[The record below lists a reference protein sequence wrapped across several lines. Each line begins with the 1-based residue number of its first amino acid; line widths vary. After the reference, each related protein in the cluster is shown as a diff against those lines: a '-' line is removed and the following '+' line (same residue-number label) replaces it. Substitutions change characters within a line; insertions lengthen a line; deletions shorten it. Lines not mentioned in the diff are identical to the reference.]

1 VASKTTI
8 LAAIDEMAPWHRGGT
23 MANLGLAWGWR
34 VLSPRWRGL
43 WDGDL
48 PDELPLD
55 YEVQNMEKVIILLTD
70 GNNEWYDWPG
80 PDNATVPSTASANCG
95 EGSTVVPLGGLP
107 GDNNA
112 QGTSSTSTCGTLRTT
127 YPGGDYN
134 AYGRLSEGR
143 LGTTSTS
150 VAKTILNN
158 RMLDMCQTMK
168 AQGIIIYTMTFGGSP
183 NTATKTM
190 YENCATEPDMYFHAP
205 SGTALQQA
213 FVEIADQLSSLRIA
227 E

>member
-1 VASKTTI
+1 
-8 LAAIDEMAPWHRGGT
+8 
-23 MANLGLAWGWR
+23 
-34 VLSPRWRGL
+34 
-43 WDGDL
+43 
-48 PDELPLD
+48 
-55 YEVQNMEKVIILLTD
+55 
-70 GNNEWYDWPG
+70 
-80 PDNATVPSTASANCG
+80 
-95 EGSTVVPLGGLP
+95 VPLGGLP

-143 LGTTSTS
+143 LGTMSTS